1 VELYSS
7 FMKLA
12 PLLIL
17 ELLAT
22 GRFGPSGQ
30 DEDGQGRMAF
40 AGDVVLMVAV
50 VVGGVVSILV
60 LGEVLPP
67 TATTRG
73 VLVVAGCLSLLVLAN
88 FKLGQIASLYRVRP
102 RARRLVGTSGGAS
115 AYPGESS

>member
-1 VELYSS
+1 MELYAS

-17 ELLAT
+17 KLLAT
-22 GRFGPSGQ
+22 GRFGPSEQ
-30 DEDGQGRMAF
+30 DRDGQGRVAF

-50 VVGGVVSILV
+50 IVGGFISILV
-60 LGEVLPP
+60 LGDVLPP

-88 FKLGQIASLYRVRP
+88 STLGQIASLYRAGP
-102 RARRLVGTSGGAS
+102 RARRLGDTSGRAS
-115 AYPGESS
+115 ADPGESS